1 MSKIL
6 IVEDDESIALGCE
19 HSLRKEGFEVFV
31 ANSVHTANDYLSRNR
46 YDCIILDLGLP
57 DGNGF
62 EVCEYAKSQGN
73 PAIIFLTARDD
84 ENDIVF
90 GLDMGGDDYI
100 TKPFGLKEFISRVK
114 AVLRRKNHHPDQE
127 KILTLGDI
135 QIYSLKGKVY
145 KKGQEVFLSAMEYR
159 LLLTI
164 ATKKGDLL
172 KREELLDSI
181 WDIGGDFINDNT
193 LTVYIKRL
201 REKIEDD
208 PQNPRLIETIRG
220 IGYRGLKDES
230 SY

>member
-19 HSLRKEGFEVFV
+19 HSLRKEGYEIFLATNVSDAKE
-31 ANSVHTANDYLSRNR
+31 YLSRNS
-46 YDCIILDLGLP
+46 YDCLILDLGLP

-62 EVCEYAKSQGN
+62 EICEFAKDKGN

-90 GLDMGGDDYI
+90 GLDLGGDDYI
-100 TKPFGLKEFISRVK
+100 TKPFGLKEFISRVN
-114 AVLRRKNHHPDQE
+114 AVMRRKNNHPDQE
-127 KILTLGDI
+127 KVINFGDLK
-135 QIYSLKGKVY
+135 IYSLKGKVY
-145 KKGQEVFLSAMEYR
+145 KDDEEVFLSAMEYR

-164 ATKKGDLL
+164 ATRKGDIL

-181 WDIGGDFINDNT
+181 WDIGGEYINDNT

-208 PQNPRLIETIRG
+208 PQQPRLIETIRG
-220 IGYRGLKDES
+220 IGYRGAKDE
-230 SY
+230 

>member
-6 IVEDDESIALGCE
+6 IVEDDENIALGCE
-19 HSLRKEGFEVFV
+19 HCLRAEGFEIFV
-31 ANSVHTANDYLSRNR
+31 ANDVKTAKDYLSRNS
-46 YDCIILDLGLP
+46 YDCLIIDLGLP

-62 EVCEYAKSQGN
+62 EVCEFAKSKGN
-73 PAIIFLTARDD
+73 PAIIFLTARDN

-100 TKPFGLKEFISRVK
+100 TKPFGLKEFISRVH
-114 AVLRRKNHHPDQE
+114 AVMRRRNHHPDQE
-127 KILTLGDI
+127 KIITLGDLK
-135 QIYSLKGKVY
+135 IYSLKGKVY
-145 KKGQEVFLSAMEYR
+145 KKNQEIFLSTMEYR

-164 ATKKGDLL
+164 ATKKGEIL
-172 KREELLDSI
+172 KRDELLDSL

-208 PQNPRLIETIRG
+208 PSDPRLIETIRG
-220 IGYRGLKDES
+220 IGYRGCKDE
-230 SY
+230 